1 MFQKTIEAII
11 SEGVKGLEALK
22 KQAVDKGI
30 EAAAHVQR
38 CQSEIQSLVNLGK
51 QVPEKVFDRYGHVLI
66 GTIEQYGNSPV
77 GLDAI
82 LQTSFGHT
90 NLRGLMGSEDLKPGK
105 YRVIVLLEKLS

>member
-22 KQAVDKGI
+22 KGAADKAA
-30 EAAAHVQR
+30 EAAAQVQR

-66 GTIEQYGNSPV
+66 GTFEHQSQSLS
-77 GLDAI
+77 GLYAELRTNQAI
-82 LQTSFGHT
+82 TQLK
-90 NLRGLMGSEDLKPGK
+90 GLMGSEDLKPGK
-105 YRVIVLLEKLS
+105 YRAIVLLEKLS